1 MKLFDAPNM
10 APELD
15 AVVDSEA
22 LAATRGTIFDIQRF
36 SVNDGPGIR
45 TIVFLK
51 SCPLH
56 CAWCANPE
64 SQSASPELMY
74 ARANCLQCGDC
85 VKICLEKALTLRDN
99 EIVIDRTRCTACGD
113 CVDVCPTNALRI
125 AGRVVTAGDVLRE
138 VERDTPF
145 YSNNGGM
152 TLSGGETLQQPEF
165 ALALLQLARARGIHT
180 TVETCGW
187 SNVENTAR
195 VLSQSDLIL
204 FDLKHWDAQAHAD
217 ATGKSNARI
226 LENAMV
232 ASKLGVPMIL
242 RTPVIPNFND
252 TIADMTVIG
261 KMARAWGLREMHL
274 LPYHTYGV
282 PKYAALDR
290 AYTLPNPSVAPAR
303 LQEIQNALEQLG
315 LSVQVGG

>member
-1 MKLFDAPNM
+1 MKLFDAPNT
-10 APELD
+10 
-15 AVVDSEA
+15 VVDTEA
-22 LAATRGTIFDIQRF
+22 LASTRGTIFDIQRF

-64 SQSASPELMY
+64 SQCASPELMY

-85 VKICLEKALTLRDN
+85 VKICPEKALTLRDN
-99 EIVIDRTRCTACGD
+99 EIVIDRARCTACGD
-113 CVDVCPTNALRI
+113 CVEVCPTNALRI
-125 AGRVVTAGDVLRE
+125 AGRVVRAGDVLRE
-138 VERDTPF
+138 VERDTAF
-145 YSNNGGM
+145 YANGNGGM

-187 SNVENTAR
+187 SNTENTTR
-195 VLSQSDLIL
+195 VLSQTDLIL

-217 ATGKSNARI
+217 ATGKSNTRI

-232 ASKLGVPMIL
+232 ASKLGVRVIL

-252 TIADMTVIG
+252 TVADMTIIG
-261 KMARAWGLREMHL
+261 KMARTWGLREMHL

-315 LSVQVGG
+315 LSVHVGG